1 MRSRGAY
8 RLRVGQYRVIYEI
21 NDLQVRIT
29 GLVLKFGV
37 PGIGE
42 AEDTQTD
49 LARVQMFV
57 RVVNGLVDELAG
69 YRMRD
74 EDMFYLSYD
83 DVVRETGET
92 GESGE
97 PGTDPV

>member
-69 YRMRD
+69 YLTPAEYARQCTHQM
-74 EDMFYLSYD
+74 ETD
-83 DVVRETGET
+83 DSQNVRTE
-92 GESGE
+92 
-97 PGTDPV
+97 